1 MNFRENYFIKKNNL
15 LLIIENKGFC
25 YVLIFLFE

>member
-15 LLIIENKGFC
+15 LLIIENKGPC
-25 YVLIFLFE
+25 YVLTPLSE